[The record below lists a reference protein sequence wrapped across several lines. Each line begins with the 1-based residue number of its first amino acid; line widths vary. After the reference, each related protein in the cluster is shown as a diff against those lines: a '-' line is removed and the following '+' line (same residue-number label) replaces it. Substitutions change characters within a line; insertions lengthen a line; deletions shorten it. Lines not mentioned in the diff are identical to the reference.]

1 MRRRLGLALV
11 VLLACGMLYLL
22 YDQDSGAIE
31 LAKVN
36 DESEPD
42 VYGQNVSFNQLH
54 ADGSL
59 HYRLRAKVIRQF
71 NSEELTRMT
80 SPELKLLN
88 QQQPPWDIASN
99 LGYIRKR
106 LAPNGSTEE
115 VVFLREDV
123 ELIQT
128 RSDQG
133 VITISS
139 DSFYIYPDRQYAETD
154 QDVMIDTAVGRT
166 KAAGLNADLVTGLLK
181 LSSNSNQRVHTIV
194 LPEQFKN
201 P

>member
-1 MRRRLGLALV
+1 MLRRLGLALV
-11 VLLACGMLYLL
+11 VVLACGMLYLL
-22 YDQDSGAIE
+22 RDQEPGAPE
-31 LAKVN
+31 TTTTN
-36 DESEPD
+36 NEQEPD

-54 ADGSL
+54 ADGTL
-59 HYRLRAKVIRQF
+59 HYRLRATSIRQF

-88 QQQPPWDIASN
+88 PQEPPWDIASK
-99 LGYIRKR
+99 LGYIRTR
-106 LAPNGSTEE
+106 LSPNGDAEE
-115 VVFLREDV
+115 VVFLREEV

-128 RSDQG
+128 RADQG
-133 VITISS
+133 VVTLSS
-139 DSFYIYPDRQYAETD
+139 ESFYIYPDRQYAETD
-154 QDVMIDTAVGRT
+154 QDVIIDTAVGRT
-166 KAAGLNADLVTGLLK
+166 KAAGLKADLETGVIR